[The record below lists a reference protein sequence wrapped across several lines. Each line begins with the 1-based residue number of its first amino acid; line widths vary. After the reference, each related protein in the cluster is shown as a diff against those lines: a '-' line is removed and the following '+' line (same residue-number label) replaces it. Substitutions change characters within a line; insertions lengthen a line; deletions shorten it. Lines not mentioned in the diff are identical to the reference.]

1 MRMDNQKAKISR
13 GEAGKTSLVYRN
25 FVRRASNHAKKTQSH
40 KKRGFR
46 FFQYGKIT
54 ECQSGKNQ
62 PPDCGESDGCN
73 ILISQTRSAAR
84 NRKPCRQPQKVD
96 HPEKHHNLAAFQPH
110 QPIDQRGAAGDQEE
124 KADEIQDQ
132 SRDAPPGRRSR
143 NTGPP
148 ASRAP
153 LVRKIHCKGTGRP
166 STQGIPPL
174 CRPGQKRPFSSRF
187 PRFIRIQDHYSM
199 AFLFGQRIS
208 RGNFRWVVIY

>member
-54 ECQSGKNQ
+54 ECKAAK
-62 PPDCGESDGCN
+62 
-73 ILISQTRSAAR
+73 ISRRTAASPTAVTSLYHKHVLQR
-84 NRKPCRQPQKVD
+84 VTENHAAQPQKVD

-124 KADEIQDQ
+124 KAD
-132 SRDAPPGRRSR
+132 
-143 NTGPP
+143 
-148 ASRAP
+148 
-153 LVRKIHCKGTGRP
+153 
-166 STQGIPPL
+166 
-174 CRPGQKRPFSSRF
+174 
-187 PRFIRIQDHYSM
+187 
-199 AFLFGQRIS
+199 
-208 RGNFRWVVIY
+208 